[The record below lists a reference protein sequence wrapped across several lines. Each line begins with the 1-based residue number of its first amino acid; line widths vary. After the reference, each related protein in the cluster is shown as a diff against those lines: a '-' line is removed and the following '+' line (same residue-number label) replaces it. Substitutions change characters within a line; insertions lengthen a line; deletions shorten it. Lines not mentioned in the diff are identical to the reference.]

1 MNHTVD
7 FVLALIL
14 LCGSVIGAQLG
25 AVTSKR
31 LKADQLKILLAL
43 IVLVVTAKML
53 LGLLMTPEH
62 LLSYRG
68 GH

>member
-1 MNHTVD
+1 
-7 FVLALIL
+7 
-14 LCGSVIGAQLG
+14 
-25 AVTSKR
+25 
-31 LKADQLKILLAL
+31 
-43 IVLVVTAKML
+43 VVTAKML